1 MVVATSIKALST
13 LCKTAKY
20 CNSTQRNPIKALS
33 TLAKWRTL
41 HWAPMVPYPHQGKP
55 PKVCK
60 LQNALNLI
68 LFKRPPLHS
77 KKCSQ
82 ISPNQLKC
90 PLPHV
95 TTLCEDVMWKKAFQA
110 VKFPAALLEKKNR
123 NCGVRCF
130 LRGRIYVTSAVSHA
144 CNLFLSLIHI

>member
-1 MVVATSIKALST
+1 MRITQFSSTSIITDASKGQGVGWSDRRCQGLTSVVVATSIKALST

-60 LQNALNLI
+60 LQNALDLI

-77 KKCSQ
+77 VKCSQ
-82 ISPNQLKC
+82 IPPNQLKC
-90 PLPHV
+90 LLPHV
-95 TTLCEDVMWKKAFQA
+95 TNPL
-110 VKFPAALLEKKNR
+110 
-123 NCGVRCF
+123 
-130 LRGRIYVTSAVSHA
+130 
-144 CNLFLSLIHI
+144 